1 MPLGCGPPA
10 WERDPSL
17 SWRPLTGFPA
27 NSRGKLSPPARMA
40 CLPAV
45 KIGERNVI
53 RPSCRSRSPLLL
65 LEGLF
70 TLDFQGCERE
80 HPGPSQDPHEADAPL
95 PGPCYNG
102 LRHMEE

>member
-17 SWRPLTGFPA
+17 GWRPLTGFPA

-45 KIGERNVI
+45 KMGERNVN
-53 RPSCRSRSPLLL
+53 RPSALVRVTLTRPSRVLSSTGSP
-65 LEGLF
+65 
-70 TLDFQGCERE
+70 
-80 HPGPSQDPHEADAPL
+80 
-95 PGPCYNG
+95 
-102 LRHMEE
+102 